1 MWRSCRSSRQV
12 KRNEGEGYDQ
22 SGEENCSRR
31 CGRGVAGAALLAA
44 PIAALAAHGKA
55 GLWQMTVTIDSS
67 AAHMPDMSSL
77 PPEAQAR
84 MKAMGIGMNGNS
96 ITMQHC
102 MAATDF
108 STGKIPLST
117 GRNKNCTNSN
127 VSFSGNRMTADVTCT
142 GSFVGTG
149 HFEADWDSDE
159 HYTADISITGTRNGQ
174 PMTNH
179 EKIEGRFLS
188 AQCGATGQ

>member
-1 MWRSCRSSRQV
+1 MLNLSKKFV
-12 KRNEGEGYDQ
+12 L
-22 SGEENCSRR
+22 
-31 CGRGVAGAALLAA
+31 GVAGAALLAA

-55 GLWQMTVTIDSS
+55 GLWQMTVTI
-67 AAHMPDMSSL
+67 AGTNAHMPDMSSL

-84 MKAMGIGMNGNS
+84 MKAMGIGMDGNS
-96 ITMQHC
+96 ITIQHC

-108 STGKIPLST
+108 ATGKIPLSS

-127 VSFSGNRMTADVTCT
+127 VSFDGNRMTADVTCT

-149 HFEADWDSDE
+149 HFEANWDSDE
-159 HYTADISITGTRNGQ
+159 HYTAEVSITGTHNGQ
-174 PMTNH
+174 PVTNH

-188 AQCGATGQ
+188 AQCGAAGQ